1 MTGPL
6 LERLR
11 AVADQLNISF
21 EVGLS
26 RQTPPPDTYLVAT
39 PLSDELTVFADNTP
53 GIEIEEARIS
63 LFTKTNYLALRDQIT
78 KALISARLVITAR
91 RYIGYEDDTCYHHY
105 SIDIATYHSYNL

>member
-1 MTGPL
+1 MSAPL
-6 LERLR
+6 LERIR
-11 AVADQLNISF
+11 AVADQLGVSF

-63 LFTKTNYLALRDQIT
+63 LFTKTNYLGLRNQLT
-78 KALISARLVITAR
+78 RALIDAGLTVTAR
-91 RYIGYEDDTCYHHY
+91 RYIGYEADTGFHHY
-105 SIDIATYHSYNL
+105 SIDVSSFRACP

>member
-1 MTGPL
+1 MSAPL
-6 LERLR
+6 LERIR
-11 AVADQLNISF
+11 AVADQLGVSF

-63 LFTKTNYLALRDQIT
+63 LFTKTYYLGLRNQLT
-78 KALISARLVITAR
+78 RALIDAGLTVTAR
-91 RYIGYEDDTCYHHY
+91 RYIGYEADTGFHHY
-105 SIDIATYHSYNL
+105 SIDVSSFRACP